1 MIKIYFLEFSNIKKS
16 KELASFIQENWAF
29 PCTSKVISKAL
40 TCWICLDEF
49 KLDEKIVALTWN
61 DTLKI

>member
-1 MIKIYFLEFSNIKKS
+1 MIKIHFLELSNIKKS
-16 KELASFIQENWAF
+16 KELASFIQENWSF
-29 PCTSKVISKAL
+29 PCTSNIISKTL